1 MLLKWDVF
9 DHWKHKTLKIPWAQ
23 AHDWWDMLIQGSK
36 HSKTWHI
43 EGIAFGSTWTW
54 NMVQGILGGGNEK
67 CIAFGSTL
75 TWNMVQGILGG
86 GNEKVPFTIKRG
98 LLHCAKSFKKLI
110 KE

>member
-1 MLLKWDVF
+1 MLLKWDGF
-9 DHWKHKTLKIPWAQ
+9 DHWKHKTLKMPWAQ
-23 AHDWWDMLIQGSK
+23 AHHWWDMLTQGAK

-43 EGIAFGSTWTW
+43 ECIAFGSTW
-54 NMVQGILGGGNEK
+54 
-67 CIAFGSTL
+67 